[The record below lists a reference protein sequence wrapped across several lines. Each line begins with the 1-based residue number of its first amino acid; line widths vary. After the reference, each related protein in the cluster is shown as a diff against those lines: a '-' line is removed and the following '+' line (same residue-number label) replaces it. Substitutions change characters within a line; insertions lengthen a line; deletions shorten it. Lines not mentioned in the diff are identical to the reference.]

1 MKGGSLWSS
10 KKTNS
15 HMHGVAPPSSA
26 AAAAQTHSGLL
37 DPYSKHRKF
46 NEPIC
51 RGLSHDWESLD
62 LAKAIANCSTA
73 LGLEIE
79 IDEDQG
85 PKAHLRAAGV
95 CNRRLCPFCEWRRV
109 RAWRRRFFE
118 GLPSFHDDF
127 PTHKPL
133 FLTLTVKNCPITELR
148 SQIGHMHRSFNRMQ
162 KLSAWPTT
170 FWFRRT
176 EITLQGGQGKS
187 LPVPYVHPHLHVLLF
202 VPADYFGRNYVKQTE
217 WQKQWM
223 MAARL
228 DYPPVVDVRAATSKS
243 TSGGPPIEASK
254 AASLEAAK
262 YGTKATDLIAM
273 GSHLGE
279 YNRQV
284 RGLRL
289 SQASKS
295 LKLYLA
301 DGPPSAEELVD
312 QEPVGDGPLM
322 RAKALWFD
330 DIQEYLFTEID

>member
-1 MKGGSLWSS
+1 MWSS
-10 KKTNS
+10 NKTTEQ
-15 HMHGVAPPSSA
+15 MHGASTPCSA
-26 AAAAQTHSGLL
+26 AAPAQAHFGLL
-37 DPYSKHRKF
+37 DPFSKHRKF

-51 RGLSHDWESLD
+51 KGLSHDWESLE
-62 LAKAIANCSTA
+62 LAKAIGNCSTT

-79 IDEDQG
+79 ADTETG

-95 CNRRLCPFCEWRRV
+95 CNRRLCPFCEWRRT

-148 SQIGHMHRSFNRMQ
+148 SQIGHMHRSFHRMQ
-162 KLSAWPTT
+162 MLRAWPTT

-176 EITLQGGQGKS
+176 EITLQGGQAKS
-187 LPVPYVHPHLHVLLF
+187 LAVPYVHPHLHVLLF
-202 VPADYFGRNYVKQTE
+202 VPADYFGRNYWKQTE

-228 DYPPVVDVRAATSKS
+228 DYPPVVDVRRATSKS
-243 TSGGPPIEASK
+243 GSGGPPIEASRM
-254 AASLEAAK
+254 ASLEAAK

-284 RGLRL
+284 KGLRL

-301 DGPPSAEELVD
+301 DGPPSEEELLD
-312 QEPVGDGPLM
+312 SEPAGDGPLM
-322 RAKALWFD
+322 RARASWFD